1 MAKKKAKTNGVVEK
15 KLIGIADT
23 VITAAD
29 RSKDPTFSIPIR
41 SLANVNFDEKRGL
54 IELGKRKQ
62 ERSFFNVGM
71 AKKFMQ
77 TVLVADALAELQR
90 ADLTTS
96 LREIYYRTK
105 HTIQNSHENTFD
117 SQNESDPLIEDLE
130 VTLAALRE
138 ELHVRAEN
146 AGSIVGPVVFIDD
159 GDRVDCARLGKGGYS
174 VPSIVEP
181 EYLQIASCKADFVLL
196 VEKGTQWN
204 RLSEDKFWR
213 RYNCV
218 LLTGNG
224 QPPRGVRRLAR
235 RLNEEYDLP
244 VYVLVDND
252 PWGYYI
258 YSVVKQGSINLAFE
272 SQRMAIPKAKF
283 IGLSSAD
290 PEHYGLPRN
299 VGIKLN
305 DKDISRAREL
315 MKYKWFQKKEWQNE
329 IKRMLA
335 SELKYEL
342 DALANKD
349 FQYLT
354 KTYLPRKLKE
364 KDWLD

>member
-1 MAKKKAKTNGVVEK
+1 MAKKAHKPTAVEK
-15 KLIGIADT
+15 KLVGVADL
-23 VITAAD
+23 VIEAAAK
-29 RSKDPTFSIPIR
+29 RRDPTITIPVR
-41 SLANVNFDEKRGL
+41 ALSNVTFNPRKGL
-54 IELGKRKQ
+54 IEMGKRKQ
-62 ERSFFNVGM
+62 ARSFSNVGM

-77 TVLVADALAELQR
+77 TVLVADALSELQR
-90 ADLTTS
+90 ANLTTS

-105 HTIQNSHENTFD
+105 HTIKNSHENTLD
-117 SQNESDPLIEDLE
+117 TQDESDPLIEDLE
-130 VTLAALRE
+130 VTLSALRE

-146 AGSIVGPVVFIDD
+146 AGSIVGPVVFVDD
-159 GDRVDCARLGKGGYS
+159 GDRVDCTRLGKGGYS

-181 EYLQIASCKADFVLL
+181 EYLQIARCTADFVLL

-235 RLNEEYDLP
+235 RLNEEKSLP

-258 YSVVKQGSINLAFE
+258 YSVIKQGSINLAFE

-290 PEHYGLPRN
+290 PEAYGLPRN

-305 DKDISRAREL
+305 DKDISRAKEL
-315 MKYKWFQKKEWQNE
+315 MNYSWFQKKPWQDE

-335 SELKYEL
+335 SGLKYEL

-349 FQYLT
+349 FQFLT
-354 KTYLPRKLKE
+354 KKYLPRKLKE

>member
-29 RSKDPTFSIPIR
+29 RSKDPTLSIPIR
-41 SLANVNFDEKRGL
+41 SLANVTFDEKRGL
-54 IELGKRKQ
+54 IELGRRKQ

-146 AGSIVGPVVFIDD
+146 AGSIVGPVVFTDD

-181 EYLQIASCKADFVLL
+181 EYLQISKCTADFVLL

-235 RLNEEYDLP
+235 RLNEEYNLP

-305 DKDISRAREL
+305 EKDISRAREL

>member
-1 MAKKKAKTNGVVEK
+1 MARKNANKNGAVEK
-15 KLIGIADT
+15 KLVGIADT
-23 VITAAD
+23 VIGAAQ
-29 RSKDPTFSIPIR
+29 RSKDPTLAIPVR
-41 SLANVNFDEKRGL
+41 SLANVTFDEKRGL
-54 IELGKRKQ
+54 IELGQRKQ

-105 HTIQNSHENTFD
+105 HTIRNSHENTFD
-117 SQNESDPLIEDLE
+117 GQNESDPLIEDLE
-130 VTLAALRE
+130 VSLAALRE

-146 AGSIVGPVVFIDD
+146 AGSVVGPLVLVDD
-159 GDRVDCARLGKGGYS
+159 GDTVNCARLGKGGYS

-181 EYLQIASCKADFVLL
+181 EYIEIRRCTADFLLL
-196 VEKGTQWN
+196 VAKGTQWN

-235 RLNEEYDLP
+235 RLHEEHKLP

-290 PEHYGLPRN
+290 PERYELPRN

-305 DKDISRAREL
+305 EKDIARAKEL
-315 MKYKWFQKKEWQNE
+315 MNYQWFQKPAWQGE
-329 IKRMLA
+329 IKRMLT
-335 SELKYEL
+335 SGLKYEL

-354 KTYLPRKLKE
+354 KKYLPRKLKE

>member
-1 MAKKKAKTNGVVEK
+1 MATKTRRPTAVER
-15 KLIGIADT
+15 KLVGIADV
-23 VITAAD
+23 VINAAQ
-29 RSKDPTFSIPIR
+29 RRKDPTLAIPVRALSNITFNER
-41 SLANVNFDEKRGL
+41 RGL
-54 IELGKRKQ
+54 LEMGKRKQ
-62 ERSFFNVGM
+62 ARSFFNVAM

-90 ADLTTS
+90 ANLTTS

-105 HTIQNSHENTFD
+105 HTIKDSHENTFD
-117 SQNESDPLIEDLE
+117 TQDESDPVIEDLE
-130 VTLAALRE
+130 VSLAALRE

-146 AGSIVGPVVFIDD
+146 GGSVVGPLVLEDD

-181 EYLQIASCKADFVLL
+181 EYVEIRRCTADFVLL

-204 RLSEDKFWR
+204 RLSEDKFWK

-235 RLNEEYDLP
+235 RLHEEYKLP

-290 PEHYGLPRN
+290 PERYGLPRN

-305 DKDISRAREL
+305 EKDIARAKEL
-315 MKYKWFQKKEWQNE
+315 LNYRWFQKPAWQVE
-329 IKRMLA
+329 VKRMLT
-335 SELKYEL
+335 SGLKYEL

-354 KTYLPRKLKE
+354 KKYLPRKLKE
-364 KDWLD
+364 KDWID

>member
-1 MAKKKAKTNGVVEK
+1 MARTNGKKPGVVEK
-15 KLIGIADT
+15 KLIGVADV
-23 VITAAD
+23 VITAAQ
-29 RSKDPTFSIPIR
+29 RHKDPTLSIPVR
-41 SLANVNFDEKRGL
+41 SLANVTFNERKGM
-54 IELGKRKQ
+54 IEMGKNKQ
-62 ERSFFNVGM
+62 ARSFFNVGM

-77 TVLVADALAELQR
+77 TVLVADALSELQHGN
-90 ADLTTS
+90 LTTS

-105 HTIQNSHENTFD
+105 HTIKNSNENTFD
-117 SQNESDPLIEDLE
+117 AQSESDPVIEDLE
-130 VTLAALRE
+130 ASLEVLRE

-146 AGSIVGPVVFIDD
+146 SGSVVGPLVLSDD
-159 GDRVDCARLGKGGYS
+159 GDRVDCSKLGKGGYS

-181 EYLQIASCKADFVLL
+181 EYLQIKKCTAEFVLL

-213 RYNCV
+213 RYNCI

-235 RLNEEYDLP
+235 RLHEEKRLP

-290 PEHYGLPRN
+290 PEHYGLPRT

-305 DKDISRAREL
+305 EKDINRAREL
-315 MKYKWFQKKEWQNE
+315 LNYQWFQKAPWQKE
-329 IKRMLA
+329 IKRML
-335 SELKYEL
+335 SNGLKYEL

-354 KTYLPRKLKE
+354 KKYLPRKLKE
-364 KDWLD
+364 RDWLD

>member
-1 MAKKKAKTNGVVEK
+1 MATKPRRMTAVEK
-15 KLIGIADT
+15 KLVGVADV
-23 VITAAD
+23 VISAAE
-29 RSKDPTFSIPIR
+29 RRKDPTLAIPVR
-41 SLANVNFDEKRGL
+41 SLSNVTFNERKGL

-62 ERSFFNVGM
+62 ARSFFNVGM

-77 TVLVADALAELQR
+77 TVLVADALSELQR
-90 ADLTTS
+90 SNLTTS

-105 HTIQNSHENTFD
+105 HTIKDSHENTLD
-117 SQNESDPLIEDLE
+117 TQDESDPLIEDLE

-146 AGSIVGPVVFIDD
+146 AGSVVGPLVLVDD

-181 EYLQIASCKADFVLL
+181 EYLQIRRCTAEFVLL

-235 RLNEEYDLP
+235 RLHEEYRLP

-290 PEHYGLPRN
+290 PESYGLPRN

-305 DKDISRAREL
+305 DKDIARAREL
-315 MKYKWFQKKEWQNE
+315 LSYTWFQKKSWQEE
-329 IKRMLA
+329 IKRML
-335 SELKYEL
+335 SSGLKYEL

-354 KTYLPRKLKE
+354 KKYLPRKLKE
-364 KDWLD
+364 RDWLD

>member
-1 MAKKKAKTNGVVEK
+1 MAKPTAKKPTPVEK
-15 KLIGIADT
+15 KLVSVADT

-29 RSKDPTFSIPIR
+29 RSRDPALSIPVR
-41 SLANVNFDEKRGL
+41 SLANVNFNEKRGI
-54 IELGKRKQ
+54 IEMGKRKQ
-62 ERSFFNVGM
+62 ERTLFNVGM

-90 ADLTTS
+90 ANLTTS

-105 HTIQNSHENTFD
+105 HTMKDSSENTFD
-117 SQNESDPLIEDLE
+117 GQNESDPLIEDLE
-130 VTLAALRE
+130 VTLTALRE

-146 AGSIVGPVVFIDD
+146 AGSIVGPVVLTDD

-181 EYLQIASCKADFVLL
+181 EFIQIRRCTADFVLL

-235 RLNEEYDLP
+235 RLHEEYGLP

-252 PWGYYI
+252 P
-258 YSVVKQGSINLAFE
+258 
-272 SQRMAIPKAKF
+272 
-283 IGLSSAD
+283 
-290 PEHYGLPRN
+290 
-299 VGIKLN
+299 
-305 DKDISRAREL
+305 
-315 MKYKWFQKKEWQNE
+315 
-329 IKRMLA
+329 
-335 SELKYEL
+335 
-342 DALANKD
+342 
-349 FQYLT
+349 
-354 KTYLPRKLKE
+354 
-364 KDWLD
+364 

>member
-1 MAKKKAKTNGVVEK
+1 MARATAKKPTPVERKLVGV
-15 KLIGIADT
+15 ADT
-23 VITAAD
+23 VITAAA
-29 RSKDPTFSIPIR
+29 RSRDPALSIPVR
-41 SLANVNFDEKRGL
+41 SLANINFNEKRGI
-54 IELGKRKQ
+54 IEMGKRKQ
-62 ERSFFNVGM
+62 ERTLFNVGM

-96 LREIYYRTK
+96 LRENLLPHQAHDEGLERE
-105 HTIQNSHENTFD
+105 HLRRPERVRPAHRGPR
-117 SQNESDPLIEDLE
+117 SDAD
-130 VTLAALRE
+130 ALRE

-146 AGSIVGPVVFIDD
+146 AGSIVGPVVLTDD

-181 EYLQIASCKADFVLL
+181 EFIQIRRCTADFVLL

-235 RLNEEYDLP
+235 RLHQEHGLP

-272 SQRMAIPKAKF
+272 SERMAIPQAKF
-283 IGLSSAD
+283 IGLSSSD
-290 PEHYGLPRN
+290 PETYGLPRN

-305 DKDISRAREL
+305 DKDVDRAKGADQLPLVSEEGVAGGDQADARDGPQVRARRARQQGL
-315 MKYKWFQKKEWQNE
+315 PLPDQDVS
-329 IKRMLA
+329 
-335 SELKYEL
+335 SEE
-342 DALANKD
+342 A
-349 FQYLT
+349 QG
-354 KTYLPRKLKE
+354 P
-364 KDWLD
+364 DWLD

>member
-1 MAKKKAKTNGVVEK
+1 MAKATTRKPTPVEK
-15 KLIGIADT
+15 KLVGVADT
-23 VITAAD
+23 VISAAD
-29 RSKDPTFSIPIR
+29 RSRDPALSIPVR
-41 SLANVNFDEKRGL
+41 SLANINFNEKRGI
-54 IELGKRKQ
+54 IEMGRRKQ
-62 ERSFFNVGM
+62 ERTLFNVGM

-90 ADLTTS
+90 ANLTTS

-105 HTIQNSHENTFD
+105 HTMKDSHENTFD
-117 SQNESDPLIEDLE
+117 GQNESDPLIEDLE
-130 VTLAALRE
+130 VTLTALRE

-146 AGSIVGPVVFIDD
+146 AGSIVGPVVLTDD

-181 EYLQIASCKADFVLL
+181 EFIQIRRCTADFVLL

-235 RLNEEYDLP
+235 RLHEEHELP

-272 SQRMAIPKAKF
+272 SERMAIPKAKF
-283 IGLSSAD
+283 IGLSSSD
-290 PEHYGLPRN
+290 PDTYGLPRN

-305 DKDISRAREL
+305 DKDVSRAKEL
-315 MKYKWFQKKEWQNE
+315 LKYRWFQKKEWQEE

-335 SELKYEL
+335 TGLKYEL

-349 FQYLT
+349 FRYLT
-354 KTYLPRKLKE
+354 KTYLPKKLKE
-364 KDWLD
+364 RDWLD

>member
-1 MAKKKAKTNGVVEK
+1 MARKKAKSNSVVEK
-15 KLIGIADT
+15 KLIGVADT
-23 VITAAD
+23 VITAAHK
-29 RSKDPTFSIPIR
+29 SKDPALSIPVR
-41 SLANVNFDEKRGL
+41 SLANVNFNEKRGL

-62 ERSFFNVGM
+62 ERTFFNVGM

-105 HTIQNSHENTFD
+105 HTMKGSHENTFD
-117 SQNESDPLIEDLE
+117 NQNESDPLIEDLE

-146 AGSIVGPVVFIDD
+146 AGSVVGPLVLVDD
-159 GDRVDCARLGKGGYS
+159 GDTVDCARLGKGGYS

-181 EYLQIASCKADFVLL
+181 EYLEIRRCTADFVLL

-213 RYNCV
+213 THNCV

-235 RLNEEYDLP
+235 RLHEEKKLP
-244 VYVLVDND
+244 V
-252 PWGYYI
+252 
-258 YSVVKQGSINLAFE
+258 
-272 SQRMAIPKAKF
+272 
-283 IGLSSAD
+283 
-290 PEHYGLPRN
+290 
-299 VGIKLN
+299 
-305 DKDISRAREL
+305 SRTQL
-315 MKYKWFQKKEWQNE
+315 CV
-329 IKRMLA
+329 
-335 SELKYEL
+335 
-342 DALANKD
+342 
-349 FQYLT
+349 
-354 KTYLPRKLKE
+354 
-364 KDWLD
+364 

>member
-29 RSKDPTFSIPIR
+29 RSKDPTFTIPIR
-41 SLANVNFDEKRGL
+41 SLANVTFDEKRGL

-62 ERSFFNVGM
+62 ARSFFNVGM

-105 HTIQNSHENTFD
+105 HTIKDSHENTFD

-146 AGSIVGPVVFIDD
+146 AGSIVGPVVFGDD
-159 GDRVDCARLGKGGYS
+159 GDRVDCSRLGKGGYS

-235 RLNEEYDLP
+235 RLHEEYDLP

-290 PEHYGLPRN
+290 PDHYGLPRN

-315 MKYKWFQKKEWQNE
+315 MKYKWFQKKEWQTE
-329 IKRMLA
+329 
-335 SELKYEL
+335 
-342 DALANKD
+342 
-349 FQYLT
+349 
-354 KTYLPRKLKE
+354 
-364 KDWLD
+364 

>member
-1 MAKKKAKTNGVVEK
+1 MTTKTKKTTLVEK
-15 KLIGIADT
+15 KLIGLADI
-23 VITAAD
+23 VIQAAD
-29 RSKDPTFSIPIR
+29 RSKDPTFQIPIR
-41 SLANVNFDEKRGL
+41 ALSNVSFNERKGM
-54 IELGKRKQ
+54 IEMGHKKQ
-62 ERSFFNVGM
+62 ARSFFNVGM

-77 TVLVADALAELQR
+77 TVLVADASSEMQR

-105 HTIQNSHENTFD
+105 HTIKDSHENTFD
-117 SQNESDPLIEDLE
+117 TQDESDHVIEDLE
-130 VTLAALRE
+130 LSLSALRE

-146 AGSIVGPVVFIDD
+146 SGSIVGPVVFGDD
-159 GDRVDCARLGKGGYS
+159 GDRVDCTRLGKGGYS

-181 EYLQIASCKADFVLL
+181 EYLEIRRCTADFLLL

-235 RLNEEYDLP
+235 RLHEEYKIP

-290 PEHYGLPRN
+290 PERYGLPRN

-305 DKDISRAREL
+305 DKDINRAKEL

-329 IKRMLA
+329 IKGML
-335 SELKYEL
+335 STGLKFEL

-354 KTYLPRKLKE
+354 KTYLPKKLKDQ
-364 KDWLD
+364 DWLD

>member
-1 MAKKKAKTNGVVEK
+1 M
-15 KLIGIADT
+15 ADT
-23 VITAAD
+23 VVTAAE
-29 RSKDPTFSIPIR
+29 RSKDPTLAIPVR
-41 SLANVNFDEKRGL
+41 SLANVNFNEKRGI
-54 IELGKRKQ
+54 IELGRRKQ
-62 ERSFFNVGM
+62 ARTFFNVGM

-90 ADLTTS
+90 ANLTTS

-105 HTIQNSHENTFD
+105 HTMKGSHENTFD
-117 SQNESDPLIEDLE
+117 GQNESDPLIEDLE

-146 AGSIVGPVVFIDD
+146 AGSIVGPVVLGDD

-181 EYLQIASCKADFVLL
+181 EYIEIRRCTADFVLL

-235 RLNEEYDLP
+235 RLHEEYKLP

-272 SQRMAIPKAKF
+272 SERMAIPKAKF

-290 PEHYGLPRN
+290 PDSLRPAAQRRHQAERQGHRPREGAPEVPLVPEEAVAGGDQAHARQRAQVRARRARQQGLPVPDEDLPAAEAQGR
-299 VGIKLN
+299 GL
-305 DKDISRAREL
+305 AR
-315 MKYKWFQKKEWQNE
+315 
-329 IKRMLA
+329 LA
-335 SELKYEL
+335 P
-342 DALANKD
+342 ALP
-349 FQYLT
+349 LR
-354 KTYLPRKLKE
+354 P
-364 KDWLD
+364 